1 MGETIKFRV
10 EVESNGEKVFKTLNV
25 NVEDFNN
32 LIEGARA
39 GVEKLSNPFSK
50 LASEMVVLDS
60 LNSAIGELQGLLGGL
75 AEDFNAFDKGMRMVN
90 TMAGESKEGL
100 ADLTGQVEDLAK
112 VIPLAKD
119 ELAKGLYQVISNGVP
134 KDNWISFLER
144 SARSSVGGVADLGQ
158 TVTVTS
164 TIIKNYGLE
173 WEAAGEIQ
181 DKIQMTAKN
190 GVTSFE
196 QLGQALPRVTGNA
209 ATLGVSIDELM
220 ATFATLTG
228 VSGNTAEVSTQL
240 AAVFTALVKPSSEA
254 AEMASAMGLQFDAA
268 SIKAAGG
275 MQNFLQKVTTMV
287 ESYASAHGML
297 EQEIYG
303 RLFGSAEALRA
314 LIPLTGELSD
324 TFTTNISAMAGS
336 AGTIDQ
342 AFEQMAGSGEASMQM
357 FENSMSTMFSW
368 VGSVASAAQPTI
380 TFVAVTTQTATGV
393 IKLWE
398 AGQKGI
404 AALTALA
411 AAHRGGAVAGALNAM
426 HTKVVAVAQRLLAA
440 SSVTATAGTWA
451 LNAAVAALYAT
462 MTLGVSLV
470 ITAIVGAITSLGEE
484 AEDAAG
490 GVDDLQEATDAF
502 TNAATDAKAEIDLE
516 VATLKDLIDQN
527 GDATDAVEK
536 LNNKYGEAF
545 GYHKTAAEWYD
556 VLVRKS
562 KAYCNQIGYE
572 AQAKVLAS
580 KIAAKTLELEDTNE
594 EYQRLKSQTFVG
606 DGVKW
611 GYEMPGGGGYS
622 HFLEVESSFARL
634 RRELGELQNKYDQC
648 INRMIQAG
656 NELKTSSQGVSV
668 AVGWEAMSYEELGKA
683 IEKQK
688 KIVAGLA
695 GVKGKEAEAKAE
707 AAKLR
712 KMSDEYDRLGRKYGL
727 SNSGN
732 SKNSGNKKNKNNKNK
747 NNKNKNDKKDEYSGE
762 KLIDSPTSVAEIEN
776 NIKYYND
783 AKRKTKDDGKYAEF
797 TANIVELEKQK
808 EQLELKALKG
818 TLPTEINSIQDA
830 DKWLDYYNRLLK
842 VSGDS
847 EKSGIEGE
855 IKKIEKQKKG
865 LEQLAEDAKWTG
877 FEAEGVKSYAEI
889 EEALTYYEGLV
900 KRSEGTAREEAQ
912 KTINVLRRKQKELDE
927 ALAAL
932 NAPGDI
938 STLGSLG
945 ELEAAIGYYSE
956 RLQTATKAELGGIEK
971 TIIALEKKRKALERI
986 VELPRME
993 GEIGELRGLTG
1004 KKLRVELELIGLEG
1018 IRGKIR
1024 DLEKMLGDVENPLG
1038 DDERKRVEEL
1048 VKEWKGYELQLQK
1061 SQLTLKGAWDGVK
1074 GIGEGI
1080 TGLTET
1086 LEGNG
1091 SVWEKIVGVIDG
1103 ALGLYES
1110 IEGVIGI
1117 VKLLTQTTEAQ
1128 AVAEGV
1134 KATAVAT
1141 GAATEATATATE
1153 LGTSAATTAA
1163 VGIEAGAWSALA
1175 AAKTFAAHASIPF
1188 AGTPIAAGFV
1198 ATQQGLIASAA
1209 IPKFAEGGIAYG
1221 PTLGIFGEYAGA
1233 RSNPEV
1239 VAPLDRLRS
1248 LVGGDGEPT
1257 GGGKVV
1263 FKIDGRTL
1271 VGVLEKT
1278 ERFNKRTK

>member
-39 GVEKLSNPFSK
+39 GVEKLSNPFSN
-50 LASEMVVLDS
+50 LASKMVVLDS

-100 ADLTGQVEDLAK
+100 AGLTDQVEDLAK

-275 MQNFLQKVTTMV
+275 MQNFLQKVTTTV

-380 TFVAVTTQTATGV
+380 TFVTVTGQAAIGIMTMRS
-393 IKLWE
+393 

-411 AAHRGGAVAGALNAM
+411 AAHKSSAVMGALNAM

-462 MTLGVSLV
+462 MTLGVALV
-470 ITAIVGAITSLGEE
+470 ITAIVAAVTSLGEE
-484 AEDAAG
+484 TEDAAG

-502 TNAATDAKAEIDLE
+502 TNAAANAKAEIDLE
-516 VATLKDLIDQN
+516 VAKLKDLIDQN

-562 KAYCNQIGYE
+562 KAYCQQIGYE
-572 AQAKVLAS
+572 AQYKVLAS
-580 KIAAKTLELEDTNE
+580 KIAAKELEKNTKMTKMEELKRLGQDKKTISSFKMNNVGDVEWNKTTVETE
-594 EYQRLKSQTFVG
+594 EYSTLKREVSQLDKEIGTLTTDLDFC
-606 DGVKW
+606 K
-611 GYEMPGGGGYS
+611 
-622 HFLEVESSFARL
+622 
-634 RRELGELQNKYDQC
+634 NK
-648 INRMIQAG
+648 MIQAG
-656 NELKTSSQGVSV
+656 NELKTSSQGVSD

-695 GVKGKEAEAKAE
+695 GVDGKEAEAKAE

-712 KMSDEYDRLGRKYGL
+712 KMSDEYDKLGREHGL

-732 SKNSGNKKNKNNKNK
+732 SKNKK
-747 NNKNKNDKKDEYSGE
+747 DKKDKYSGE
-762 KLIDSPTSVAEIEN
+762 KLIDSPTSVAEIDN
-776 NIKYYND
+776 NIKYYNNE
-783 AKRKTKDDGKYAEF
+783 KQNTKDDNKYAEF
-797 TANIVELEKQK
+797 TAKIVELEKEK
-808 EQLELKALKG
+808 KGLELKALEG
-818 TLPTEINSIQDA
+818 TLPTQISSIEDA
-830 DKWLDYYNRLLK
+830 DKWLDYYKEKREIASADEKK
-842 VSGDS
+842 VIDS
-847 EKSGIEGE
+847 E
-855 IKKIEKQKKG
+855 IKKIEDKRKKYV
-865 LEQLAEDAKWTG
+865 EAAEDAKWTG
-877 FEAEGVKSYAEI
+877 FDAEGVKSYEEI
-889 EEALTYYEGLV
+889 DEALTYYEGLV
-900 KRSEGTAREEAQ
+900 KRTEGTAREEAQ
-912 KTINVLRRKQKELDE
+912 KTINVLRRKRGELDE

-945 ELEAAIGYYSE
+945 ELDEAIGYYSE
-956 RLQTATKAELGGIEK
+956 RMNKASADEIAGIK
-971 TIIALEKKRKALERI
+971 KIIIALEKKREMLEGI
-986 VELPRME
+986 ADIPMMESELA
-993 GEIGELRGLTG
+993 GLQGLTG
-1004 KKLRVELELIGLEG
+1004 KKLLVELELIGLEG
-1018 IRGKIR
+1018 VRSRIRALKKL
-1024 DLEKMLGDVENPLG
+1024 LEGVENPLS
-1038 DDERKRVEEL
+1038 DEDKKKVEGQIEAW
-1048 VKEWKGYELQLQK
+1048 EGYEK
-1061 SQLTLKGAWDGVK
+1061 TLTTVQSKGELWTGAIENMGSMMGSLSGVV
-1074 GIGEGI
+1074 GEGAS
-1080 TGLTET
+1080 GWL
-1086 LEGNG
+1086 
-1091 SVWEKIVGVIDG
+1091 SYG
-1103 ALGLYES
+1103 ANILS
-1110 IEGVIGI
+1110 AV
-1117 VKLLTQTTEAQ
+1117 AQ
-1128 AVAEGV
+1128 AMPAIASVVGGNIAQ
-1134 KATAVAT
+1134 AFS
-1141 GAATEATATATE
+1141 GAAAQSQTVPFPFN
-1153 LGTSAATTAA
+1153 L
-1163 VGIEAGAWSALA
+1163 VALA
-1175 AAKTFAAHASIPF
+1175 ASLTAVGAAVAS
-1188 AGTPIAAGFV
+1188 
-1198 ATQQGLIASAA
+1198 
-1209 IPKFAEGGIAYG
+1209 IPKFADGGIAYG

>member
-32 LIEGARA
+32 LIEGARD
-39 GVEKLSNPFSK
+39 GVEKLSNPFSN
-50 LASEMVVLDS
+50 LASKMVVLDS

-100 ADLTGQVEDLAK
+100 ADLTDQVEDLAE

-275 MQNFLQKVTTMV
+275 MQNFLQKVTTTV

-380 TFVAVTTQTATGV
+380 TFVAVTGQAAIGIMTM
-393 IKLWE
+393 WS

-411 AAHRGGAVAGALNAM
+411 AAHKSSAVMGALNAM

-490 GVDDLQEATDAF
+490 GVDELQEATDAF

-516 VATLKDLIDQN
+516 VAKLKDLIDQN

-580 KIAAKTLELEDTNE
+580 KIAAKSLEKEDLQKE
-594 EYQRLKSQTFVG
+594 AQ
-606 DGVKW
+606 
-611 GYEMPGGGGYS
+611 
-622 HFLEVESSFARL
+622 
-634 RRELGELQNKYDQC
+634 ELGKQHYMEDGTVRFEYELVGRGGKEHFEEVSSNLVKVSNELTNLETMYDKCIQN
-648 INRMIQAG
+648 MIAAG

-668 AVGWEAMSYEELGKA
+668 AAGWEAMSYEELGKA

-688 KIVAGLA
+688 KTVAGLA
-695 GVKGKEAEAKAE
+695 GVDGKEAEAKAE

-712 KMSDEYDRLGRKYGL
+712 KMEGRYDKLGGEYGL

-732 SKNSGNKKNKNNKNK
+732 SKNKK
-747 NNKNKNDKKDEYSGE
+747 DKKDKSSGE
-762 KLIDSPTSVAEIEN
+762 KLIDSPTSVAEIDN
-776 NIKYYND
+776 NIKYYNNE
-783 AKRKTKDDGKYAEF
+783 KQNTKDDNKYAEF
-797 TANIVELEKQK
+797 TAKIVELEKEK
-808 EQLELKALKG
+808 KGLELKALEG
-818 TLPTEINSIQDA
+818 TLPTQISSVEDA
-830 DKWLDYYNRLLK
+830 DKWLDYYKDKREIASAEEKK
-842 VSGDS
+842 VIDS
-847 EKSGIEGE
+847 E
-855 IKKIEKQKKG
+855 IKKIEDKRKKYV
-865 LEQLAEDAKWTG
+865 EAAEDAKWTG
-877 FEAEGVKSYAEI
+877 FDAEGVKSYEEI
-889 EEALTYYEGLV
+889 DEALTYYEGLV
-900 KRSEGTAREEAQ
+900 KRTEGTAREEAQ
-912 KTINVLRRKQKELDE
+912 KTINVLRRKRGELDE
-927 ALAAL
+927 TLAAL

-945 ELEAAIGYYSE
+945 ELDGAIGYYSE
-956 RLQTATKAELGGIEK
+956 RMNKASADEIAGIK
-971 TIIALEKKRKALERI
+971 KIIIALEKKREMLEGI
-986 VELPRME
+986 ADIPRME
-993 GEIGELRGLTG
+993 SELAGLQGLTG
-1004 KKLRVELELIGLEG
+1004 KKLLVELELIGLEG
-1018 IRGKIR
+1018 VRSRIRALKKL
-1024 DLEKMLGDVENPLG
+1024 LEGVENPLS
-1038 DDERKRVEEL
+1038 DEDKKKVEGQIEAW
-1048 VKEWKGYELQLQK
+1048 EGYEK
-1061 SQLTLKGAWDGVK
+1061 TLTTVQSKGELWTGAIENMGSMMGSLSGVV
-1074 GIGEGI
+1074 GEGAS
-1080 TGLTET
+1080 GWL
-1086 LEGNG
+1086 
-1091 SVWEKIVGVIDG
+1091 SYG
-1103 ALGLYES
+1103 ANILS
-1110 IEGVIGI
+1110 AV
-1117 VKLLTQTTEAQ
+1117 AQ
-1128 AVAEGV
+1128 AMPAIASVVGGNIAQ
-1134 KATAVAT
+1134 AFS
-1141 GAATEATATATE
+1141 GAAAQSQTVPFPFN
-1153 LGTSAATTAA
+1153 L
-1163 VGIEAGAWSALA
+1163 VALA
-1175 AAKTFAAHASIPF
+1175 ASLTAVGAAVAS
-1188 AGTPIAAGFV
+1188 
-1198 ATQQGLIASAA
+1198 
-1209 IPKFAEGGIAYG
+1209 IPKFADGGIAYG

-1248 LVGGDGEPT
+1248 LVGGDGEPM